1 MSNYVTEIITISA
14 EEVKESK
21 KTLRRT
27 IQFPTTH
34 GDSVSSVRIYEV
46 GSKANEYSLGLS
58 ADSGPIQEPT
68 YKEEWLRTTES
79 TREKPLDIV
88 KIAGKN
94 LYLNFVSEAAFVDNL
109 ELHIVFKTENTY

>member
-1 MSNYVTEIITISA
+1 MSKYVTEIITITA
-14 EEVKESK
+14 AEVKDPK

-34 GDSVSSVRIYEV
+34 GDSVSSVRVYEV
-46 GSKANEYSLGLS
+46 GARTNEYSLGLS
-58 ADSGPIQEPT
+58 TDSGPIQEPT

-79 TREKPLDIV
+79 TREKPLEIV

-94 LYLNFVSEAAFVDNL
+94 LYLNFVSEAAFINDL
-109 ELHIVFKTENTY
+109 ELHFVFNTENTY